1 MGEILTLAVIVLKL
15 LNDIGRKHLRHREK
29 QTFRRFQKGYQ

>member
-15 LNDIGRKHLRHREK
+15 NDISRKHLRHREK
-29 QTFRRFQKGYQ
+29 QAFRRFQKGYQ

>member
-15 LNDIGRKHLRHREK
+15 LKDISRKYLRHREK
-29 QTFRRFQKGYQ
+29 QAFRRFQKGYQ